1 VNAPVIATLRPSRT
15 LCTLRAVRT
24 VRTVRRAALPWLLAT
39 LAACAGA
46 PTPDW
51 QLEAASS
58 LARMQQALLAADDRA
73 AADEYRRAR
82 AQVARTGRPEL
93 AARVELARC
102 AALAAS
108 LQFGPCEGFE
118 PLRADAGAAELAY
131 AAYLRGALD
140 AARRALLPAAQQALA
155 AAPATEA
162 AQLEALQ
169 ASADPLSRLLGAALW
184 LQDGRATPAALA
196 LAVDTASAQGWRRPL
211 LAWLGVQQRRAS
223 DAGDSAEAARLGRR
237 IDLVLQGAGAAR

>member
-1 VNAPVIATLRPSRT
+1 MKAAATKPLRH
-15 LCTLRAVRT
+15 
-24 VRTVRRAALPWLLAT
+24 AAMASALAL

-51 QLEAASS
+51 QLDAASS
-58 LARMQQALLAADDRA
+58 MARMQQALLAGNDRV

-82 AQVARTGRPEL
+82 EQAARTGRPDL

-102 AALAAS
+102 AVLAAS

-118 PLRADAGAAELAY
+118 PLRVDADADELAY
-131 AAYLRGALD
+131 AAYLQGRLD
-140 AARRALLPAAQQALA
+140 AARRPRLPAAQQALA

-162 AQLEALQ
+162 AQLAALQ
-169 ASADPLSRLLGAALW
+169 ATADPLSRLLGAALW
-184 LQDGRATPAALA
+184 LQDRRATPAALTQA
-196 LAVDTASAQGWRRPL
+196 IDTASAQGWRRPL

-223 DAGDSAEAARLGRR
+223 DAGDSAEAARVGRR
-237 IDLVLQGAGAAR
+237 IELVLRAADAAR